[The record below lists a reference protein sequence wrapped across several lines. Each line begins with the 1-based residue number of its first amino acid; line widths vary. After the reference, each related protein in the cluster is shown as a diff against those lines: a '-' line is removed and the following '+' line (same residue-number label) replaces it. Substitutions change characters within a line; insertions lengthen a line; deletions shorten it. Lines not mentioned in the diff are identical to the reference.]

1 MRGDLIVALCRADKR
16 IRFFDSSDLGVIK
29 TYDVGYGG
37 FWSEHGVNG
46 FELIQV
52 GNGYNV
58 FFTTYQT
65 GSGGAECEASLSHP
79 FKTLIFNVSSSR
91 ILCIQVCL
99 IR

>member
-29 TYDVGYGG
+29 TYDVSYGG

-52 GNGYNV
+52 GNGYTI
-58 FFTTYQT
+58 FFTAYQK
-65 GSGGAECEASLSHP
+65 GSGEAECEASLAHP
-79 FKTLIFNVSSSR
+79 FKRIVVNVSSYR
-91 ILCIQVCL
+91 IQ
-99 IR
+99 